1 MLSLLTYPAIEIKP
15 DYQVYPQSVLAVPT
29 RIAIGCVTGNGLHTR
44 LNPERARLGIV
55 ELYKSTEGKVS
66 DDAEPIV
73 ETTFTFSNDQVSE
86 HDWQSLDKSFKL
98 LLDMNRFFRLKGK
111 VGLL

>member
-29 RIAIGCVTGNGLHTR
+29 RIAIGCVAGDGLHTR

-55 ELYKSTEGKVS
+55 ELDESIGGHDS
-66 DDAEPIV
+66 DDAE
-73 ETTFTFSNDQVSE
+73 
-86 HDWQSLDKSFKL
+86 
-98 LLDMNRFFRLKGK
+98 
-111 VGLL
+111 